1 VKQGEIWLVEQPHRK
16 ARPALVVTR
25 SEAIGVLNEVVVA
38 PITSTLRDIPTCIPV
53 GRPEG
58 IDRESV
64 ISFDQLRCIPKAALT
79 LRLGEL
85 ALDRRHEICSALAA
99 VSDC

>member
-1 VKQGEIWLVEQPHRK
+1 MHQGEIWLIEQSNRQ

-25 SEAIGVLNEVVVA
+25 SEAIPVLNEVVVA
-38 PITSTLRDIPTCIPV
+38 PITSTIRDIPTCITV

-58 IDRESV
+58 LDHDSV
-64 ISFDQLRCIPKAALT
+64 VTFDQLRCIPKSAMA

-85 ALDRRHEICSALAA
+85 PIGRRHEICSALAA
-99 VSDC
+99 LSDC